1 MCMKRRL
8 FVLALI
14 LIATLSFAQD
24 EVPEGRIPSK
34 LSKDTILIG
43 DRVEWI
49 MNLSIKEGEECY
61 FEQPDDPVAGGVET
75 VQKLVMD
82 TLSKSKGNI
91 NIEGKM
97 ILTCFDSGSYF
108 LPPVIALV
116 GKQNGAVDTL
126 FFDGPVL
133 EVTTIP
139 IDTATF
145 KPYDIKGQIKYPLT
159 FKEILPWLG
168 IIILVAALIYGIV
181 RFVKYRKENKTFFGK
196 PIVKDPPHI
205 VALRSLEKIRGQKLW
220 QNNKQKQFYTGVT
233 DTLRQ
238 YIASR
243 YDISAMEQTSAEM
256 FDSLRDKKID
266 AKLYGEL
273 KDLFTTADFV
283 KFAKHNASTE
293 ENENAIPTAVR
304 FVNTTFMQDLEDSK
318 KEEE

>member
-1 MCMKRRL
+1 MKRRL

>member
-1 MCMKRRL
+1 MKRRL

-75 VQKLVMD
+75 VKKLVMD

>member
-1 MCMKRRL
+1 MKRRL
-8 FVLALI
+8 FVFALI